1 MCICSMG
8 TVTLDVLSFLAT
20 PQHTEWKRH
29 TVVSRGMIQ
38 PLGMWLRNY
47 AQKLRCSWS

>member
-1 MCICSMG
+1 MYICSMG

-29 TVVSRGMIQ
+29 TAASRGMTQ
-38 PLGMWLRNY
+38 PLRM
-47 AQKLRCSWS
+47 

>member
-8 TVTLDVLSFLAT
+8 TVILDVSSFQVILL
-20 PQHTEWKRH
+20 PTEWKRH
-29 TVVSRGMIQ
+29 TAASRGMTQ

-47 AQKLRCSWS
+47 A